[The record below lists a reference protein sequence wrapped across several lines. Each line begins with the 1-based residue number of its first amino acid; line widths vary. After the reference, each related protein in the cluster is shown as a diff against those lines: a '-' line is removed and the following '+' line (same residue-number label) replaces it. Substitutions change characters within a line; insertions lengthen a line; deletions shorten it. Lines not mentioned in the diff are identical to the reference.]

1 MPWALIVFSYDDGGH
16 DTSLCTQTTPG
27 VPTTQDPSLL
37 HPSKDHKN
45 PTASENPAGRLKV
58 LPSNDLFFALYI
70 LAVAQVLGVPSGA
83 DEGADPRSELLAAH
97 DAADSR
103 KPLWGPV
110 TTATSAAQAAQADL
124 ATADNIQTTY
134 LLPLNIFNTAITT
147 VANV

>member
-1 MPWALIVFSYDDGGH
+1 MIFFFIHNCHNCYN
-16 DTSLCTQTTPG
+16 SL
-27 VPTTQDPSLL
+27 
-37 HPSKDHKN
+37 
-45 PTASENPAGRLKV
+45 
-58 LPSNDLFFALYI
+58 SNFT
-70 LAVAQVLGVPSGA
+70 VAQVLGVPSGA

-110 TTATSAAQAAQADL
+110 TTGTSAAQAAQADL